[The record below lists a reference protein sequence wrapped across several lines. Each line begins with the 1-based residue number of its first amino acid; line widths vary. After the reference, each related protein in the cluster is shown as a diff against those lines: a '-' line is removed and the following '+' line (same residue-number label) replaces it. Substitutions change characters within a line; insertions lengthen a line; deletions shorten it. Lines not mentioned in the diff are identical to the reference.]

1 MDKNFLR
8 IGKVVGAHGV
18 NGYLK
23 VKFWG
28 EEEGKDWGKVLIYDG
43 AEYKTFE
50 IEDFKFH
57 KSFVLLKV
65 NNISTR
71 KQALQLKGSDV
82 IIDKKVLKELSDEEY
97 YWFDL
102 EGLEVYTKDGDF
114 IGTIKEIFST
124 GSNDVYV
131 VRKGK
136 KEHLIP
142 GIKDI
147 VLSIDKESRKMV
159 INPIE
164 GLL

>member
-1 MDKNFLR
+1 MDKNLLL

-28 EEEGKDWGKVLIYDG
+28 EKEEKDWGKVLIYDG
-43 AEYKTFE
+43 EEYKTFE
-50 IEDFKFH
+50 IEDFKFY
-57 KSFVLLKV
+57 KSFVRLKV

-71 KQALQLKGSDV
+71 EQALQLKGSDV
-82 IIDKKVLKELSDEEY
+82 FIDKKELEELSDEEY

-102 EGLEVYTKDGDF
+102 EGIGVYTKDGDF